1 MRPNGVDVKQSLCPG
16 CGLPSP
22 EGLCPACM
30 LKSTNVLGFPKHV
43 DVTICSV
50 CGAKL
55 IRGKWQ
61 ITERTA
67 EELAYEASYYSLQ
80 VHHDIQEPELDLRLM
95 KRGATRYLAQ
105 FNLKGTFKGIPL
117 EESGEIPVKIIQT
130 ACDRCSR
137 MAGKYFEAVVQIRG
151 SSKPPSKAE
160 IDKCREIS
168 FSLADA
174 AYRSGDQLAFIQDI
188 KETKGGMDLIIGS
201 TRLGKQIARSVFEHF
216 GGRILESASL
226 AGKKDGID
234 IYRTTILVRFPHL
247 KRGDI
252 ISHQGILFEVIGLA
266 GRKTLLKSLEGHRR
280 ASFNEED
287 AEKIVVLGNRADAK
301 RAVVVAKDDK
311 VLEILDPDS
320 YQIAV
325 ASRPSRFAVDE
336 GEEVLVVRTG
346 EGFIVL
352 G

>member
-1 MRPNGVDVKQSLCPG
+1 MNILSF
-16 CGLPSP
+16 P
-22 EGLCPACM
+22 ER
-30 LKSTNVLGFPKHV
+30 VE
-43 DVTICSV
+43 VTICSV

-55 IRGKWQ
+55 LRGKWQ

-67 EELAYEASYYSLQ
+67 EELAYEASYYSLM
-80 VHHDIQEPELDLRLM
+80 VHHEIQDPELNLRLM

-105 FNLKGTFKGIPL
+105 VNLKGTFKGIPI
-117 EESGEIPVKIIQT
+117 EESGEIPIKIILT

-160 IDKCREIS
+160 LSKCKDIS

-188 KETKGGMDLIIGS
+188 KETKGGIDLVVGS
-201 TRLGKQIARSVFEHF
+201 TQLGKQIARAIFEQF
-216 GGRILESASL
+216 GGRTLESASL
-226 AGKKDGID
+226 AGKKDGVD

-252 ISHQGILFEVIGLA
+252 ISHQGTLFEVTGFD
-266 GRKTLLKSLEGHRR
+266 GRKSLLKSLEGHRR
-280 ASFNEED
+280 DFINEED
-287 AEKIVVLGNRADAK
+287 AEKAVVLGSRHDAIK
-301 RAVVVAKDDK
+301 ALVVAKDEK

-320 YQIAV
+320 YKVVV
-325 ASRPSRFAVDE
+325 AARPKGLTIDE

>member
-1 MRPNGVDVKQSLCPG
+1 MRQSICPG
-16 CGLPSP
+16 CGQPSSK
-22 EGLCPACM
+22 GLCPACTLESM
-30 LKSTNVLGFPKHV
+30 DIISFPKRV
-43 DVTICSV
+43 EVTICSA

-55 IRGKWQ
+55 IRGRWQ

-67 EELAYEASYYSLQ
+67 EELAYEASYYSLM
-80 VHHDIQEPELDLRLM
+80 VHHDIQDPELNLRLM

-105 FNLKGTFKGIPL
+105 FNLKGKFLGIPID
-117 EESGEIPVKIIQT
+117 ESGEIPIKIILT

-151 SSKPPSKAE
+151 SSKPPTKAE
-160 IDKCREIS
+160 LDKCKDIS
-168 FSLADA
+168 FSLTDA
-174 AYRSGDQLAFIQDI
+174 AYHSGDQLAFIQDI
-188 KETKGGMDLIIGS
+188 KETKGGIDLIIGS
-201 TRLGKQIARSVFEHF
+201 TQLGRQIARAIFEQF

-226 AGKKDGID
+226 AGKKDGTD
-234 IYRTTILVRFPHL
+234 IYRTTLLVRFPHL

-252 ISHQGILFEVIGLA
+252 VSNKGTLFEVTGFA

-280 ASFNEED
+280 DSINEED
-287 AEKIVVLGNRADAK
+287 AEKIVALGSRLDAK
-301 RAVVVAKDDK
+301 KALVVAKDEK

-320 YQIAV
+320 YKITV
-325 ASRPSRFAVDE
+325 ASRPKDLTIDE
-336 GEEVLVVRTG
+336 GEEVLVIRTA